1 MPESIS
7 KRNFV
12 AAGASLAAL
21 SILTAGCTTT
31 SGASGDPAAQRL
43 AIDSGADSALS
54 RLYREAPGSQQLV
67 ASSKGMLVFPTF
79 VSAGFIVGGASG
91 QGVLRQGGK
100 SLGYFRMTE
109 GSVGLL
115 AGAQSQ
121 AVFILFMTDETL
133 RNFRSSSGWT
143 AGVDGSVALVNVG
156 ATGQVTTQTAQQP
169 IIGYVLTNSGLMAS
183 LSLNGSRITPL
194 NLN

>member
-1 MPESIS
+1 MTHSTS
-7 KRNFV
+7 KRNFI
-12 AAGASLAAL
+12 ATGASLAAL
-21 SILTAGCTTT
+21 AVPGAGCTTT
-31 SGASGDPAAQRL
+31 SGAAGDPAAQRQ
-43 AIDSGADSALS
+43 AIDTAADSALS

-67 ASSKGMLVFPTF
+67 ASAKGMLVFPSF
-79 VSAGFIVGGASG
+79 VSAGLIVGGASG

-100 SLGYFRMTE
+100 STGYFRMTE

-121 AVFILFMTDETL
+121 TVFILFLTDETL
-133 RNFRSSSGWT
+133 RSFQASRGWT
-143 AGVDGSVALVNVG
+143 AGVDGSVALLNVG

-169 IIGYVLTNSGLMAS
+169 IVGYVLTNSGLMAS

-194 NLN
+194 DLK

>member
-1 MPESIS
+1 
-7 KRNFV
+7 
-12 AAGASLAAL
+12 
-21 SILTAGCTTT
+21 
-31 SGASGDPAAQRL
+31 
-43 AIDSGADSALS
+43 
-54 RLYREAPGSQQLV
+54 
-67 ASSKGMLVFPTF
+67 MLVFPTF

-133 RNFRSSSGWT
+133 KNFRASSGWT